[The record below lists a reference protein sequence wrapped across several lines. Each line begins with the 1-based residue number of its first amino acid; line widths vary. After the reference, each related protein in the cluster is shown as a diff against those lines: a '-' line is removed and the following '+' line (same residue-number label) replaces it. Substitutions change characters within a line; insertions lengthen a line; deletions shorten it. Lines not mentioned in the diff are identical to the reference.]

1 MKTRKHIREALNLT
15 QEEMAMLLNISRSQ
29 WALYEL
35 GLRDL
40 STMASIRENQA
51 SRFLYSIEISEPKDF
66 AGISELESKKDKFIA
81 DALKQNEFNQ
91 RVCERKIGQMKEDY
105 ESALKFFQVVDFVFQ
120 SVDQENLLHL
130 AALKVLKGNAETAL
144 NKNGPHK
151 LVKLQLKQKMLE
163 QEKLLLTEWLK

>member
-1 MKTRKHIREALNLT
+1 MKTRKHIREELNLT
-15 QEEMAMLLNISRSQ
+15 QQEMAMLLNISRSQ

-40 STMASIRENQA
+40 SIMASIRENQA
-51 SRFLYSIEISEPKDF
+51 SRFLDSLGISEPKHF
-66 AGISELESKKDKFIA
+66 PGISEIESKKDKFVA
-81 DALKQNEFNQ
+81 DALKENEFNQ
-91 RVCERKIGQMKEDY
+91 RVCERKIGQMKKNY
-105 ESALKFFQVVDFVFQ
+105 ESALKFFHVVDFVFQ
-120 SVDQENLLHL
+120 SVDQENAIHL

-151 LVKLQLKQKMLE
+151 LLKLQLRQKMLE